1 MSSLLC
7 PLCKRS
13 VSQEIAAQGSSRLC
27 AECRSMIAT
36 IIPQNRQAQTS
47 VGTALATA
55 PPAVAS
61 VVTLPTPA
69 PASASAPVQSVPE
82 RFAAEMIPAR
92 HPEPLEMPQAGN
104 FATAE
109 APSFSVAAR
118 ASEIASLPQTTTTVG
133 NLALDSSLESQPFVD
148 AQTEAKAVEEDSP
161 FNAAKTAKHVQSPVM
176 DDVPPSWDN
185 TPDQYHPR
193 LVPEERS
200 KSGAS
205 RHTAILALLVI
216 AGLAGGFLL
225 FKAFFKP
232 KTETAKNEP
241 QTQVQ
246 TQVPQSSV
254 SALAPVEKP
263 SAPPSTS
270 APQKNEAKPEPTTK
284 AASPEKPALNLPDAN
299 ENGGQGSLS
308 LQAMLLSTPTAANDF
323 VEKLKKAGIPAYVSP
338 SGSKFKILIGKFATE
353 ADARHYIATA
363 KERAKTVGVDLQGLF
378 VNKD

>member
-13 VSQEIAAQGSSRLC
+13 VSQEIASQGSSRLC

-36 IIPQNRQAQTS
+36 IMPQNRPAQTS
-47 VGTALATA
+47 DRLALATA
-55 PPAVAS
+55 PSSVAS
-61 VVTLPTPA
+61 VVTMPA
-69 PASASAPVQSVPE
+69 PISASAPVQSVPE
-82 RFAAEMIPAR
+82 RFAAETMSALQ
-92 HPEPLEMPQAGN
+92 PESLEVPQAGN

-118 ASEIASLPQTTTTVG
+118 ASERSSLPQTTATVS
-133 NLALDSSLESQPFVD
+133 NLALDSSLEPQPFIE
-148 AQTEAKAVEEDSP
+148 AQVEANNIEDST

-176 DDVPPSWDN
+176 DDVPPSWD
-185 TPDQYHPR
+185 TSVDEYHPR

-200 KSGAS
+200 KSDSS
-205 RHTAILALLVI
+205 RHTAVLALLII

-225 FKAFFKP
+225 FKALFKP

-246 TQVPQSSV
+246 VQAPQSSV
-254 SALAPVEKP
+254 SALATVEKP
-263 SAPPSTS
+263 SAPPSTP

-299 ENGGQGSLS
+299 ENGGQGNLS
-308 LQAMLLSTPTAANDF
+308 LQAALLSTPTAANDF

-338 SGSKFKILIGKFATE
+338 SGSRFKILIGKFATE

-363 KERAKTVGVDLQGLF
+363 KERAKTAGMDLRDLF